1 MIDFEIIDGA
11 TRQIR
16 LLYIL
21 LGRRK
26 YKISHQQ
33 CPSYKKH
40 KQFVQQHPYRAWY
53 LIRNHNIYVGSVYLS
68 HENTIGVNVSENTA
82 SIISSVLHFLKS
94 NYEPLDEI
102 SSVRPGYFYINVP
115 SANMELQQS
124 LEKQGCTPIQTSF
137 KI

>member
-1 MIDFEIIDGA
+1 MIDFEIIDGT

-21 LGRRK
+21 LGLRK
-26 YKISHQQ
+26 YQISHQQ

-53 LIRNHNIYVGSVYLS
+53 LIKSDNVYIGSVYLS
-68 HENTIGVNVSENTA
+68 HENTIGVNLLENTA
-82 SIISSVLHFLKS
+82 SIISSVIHFFKS
-94 NYEPLDEI
+94 HYDPLDEI

-115 SANMELQQS
+115 SANTELQQS
-124 LEKQGCTPIQTSF
+124 LEKQGCIPIQMSF